1 MKRILNISWICMM
14 CFVLLGTASCG
25 SKVDKAELDK
35 KIMESEKEPEF
46 SDAEYEFMVD
56 YLIDNYDK
64 LDKMDV
70 DDKEAEIA
78 MAYSFILITAQMEG
92 KLNQNVIKKFK
103 KLQEKGEENVNSD
116 EYKETQEALKKSL
129 EEALAD

>member
-1 MKRILNISWICMM
+1 M

-78 MAYSFILITAQMEG
+78 VAYSFILFTAQMEG

-103 KLQEKGEENVNSD
+103 KLQEKEEENVNSD
-116 EYKETQEALKKSL
+116 EYKETQEALRKSL